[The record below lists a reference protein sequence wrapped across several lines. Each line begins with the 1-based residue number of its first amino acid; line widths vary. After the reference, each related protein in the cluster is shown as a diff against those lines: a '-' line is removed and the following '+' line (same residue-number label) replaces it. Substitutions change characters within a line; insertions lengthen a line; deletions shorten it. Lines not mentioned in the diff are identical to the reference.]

1 MTAIRREAIE
11 MLERV
16 PEEKLGFVIKIM
28 RGVNGLIEESDIN
41 VQRAVNLDQFV
52 MPPTERGQNA
62 DFYVRELREDDR
74 V

>member
-16 PEEKLGFVIKIM
+16 PEEKLGFVIQIM

-52 MPPTERGQNA
+52 MSPTERGQNA

>member
-16 PEEKLGFVIKIM
+16 PEEKLGFVIQIM

-62 DFYVRELREDDR
+62 DFYVSELREDDR